1 MHELWIVLI
10 VVMALVALNGLF
22 VAAEFAIIGTSR
34 AAMAARAESGDALAR
49 RIARILDNPA
59 RLDRY
64 VATAQLGITFASLGL
79 GMYGEHTLAG
89 YFAEWLL
96 LAGFS
101 DTGALVTAHGL
112 ASALAIAAI
121 TYLHI
126 VLGEMVPKALALT
139 RPMKVAMW
147 VTPPMLV
154 VGGILYPLVRAL
166 NFTGNLLLGLVG
178 FKRGR
183 SAGHYLGQDE
193 LESLARESQE
203 SGLLSEESGRIF
215 LELADFSEIAAV
227 QAMVPRVRASGIPL
241 GATDAM
247 LREILHQHRH
257 TRYPVYEGSLDQIVG
272 TVHVKDL
279 MALLR
284 SGQGLDPAVVR
295 ETAYLPETATLD
307 DVLSAMDRVHNQM
320 VVVMDEHGGTAGILT
335 MEDIC
340 AEAVGDIEEGAED
353 VPDVLPVGTAGY
365 QVQGTVRLDTL
376 GDLIGRELEHPEI
389 DTVSGLI
396 LSELGRPPV
405 LGDSIQWNGLL
416 FEVSG
421 LYGRGVRQVTLTI
434 ETPEATADGDAERH
448 DEH

>member
-34 AAMAARAESGDALAR
+34 AAMAARAEAGDALAR
-49 RIARILDNPA
+49 RIARILDDPA

-89 YFAEWLL
+89 YFKDWLL
-96 LAGFS
+96 LAGF
-101 DTGALVTAHGL
+101 TGLGALVTAHGL
-112 ASALAIAAI
+112 AAVLAITAI
-121 TYLHI
+121 TYLHV

-139 RPMKVAMW
+139 RPMSVAMW

-154 VGGILYPLVRAL
+154 IGVILYPLVRLL
-166 NFTGNLLLGLVG
+166 NLIGNLLLGLVG

-183 SAGHYLGQDE
+183 SAAHYLGQDE

-227 QAMVPRVRASGIPL
+227 QAMVPRVRASGIPV

-247 LREILHQHRH
+247 LREILSRHRH
-257 TRYPVYEGSLDQIVG
+257 TRYPVYEGSLDQIIG
-272 TVHVKDL
+272 TIHVKDL

-284 SGQGLDPAVVR
+284 AGTGLDPAMVR

-307 DVLSAMDRVHNQM
+307 DVLTAMDRVHNQM
-320 VVVMDEHGGTAGILT
+320 IVVMDEHGGTAGILT

-340 AEAVGDIEEGAED
+340 AEAVGDIEEGVED
-353 VPDVLPVGTAGY
+353 VPDVLAVGTAGY

-376 GDLIGRELEHPEI
+376 GDLIGRELDHPEI

-396 LSELGRPPV
+396 LSELGRPPM
-405 LGDSIQWNGLL
+405 LGDSIRWNGLH

-421 LYGRGVRQVTLTI
+421 LYGRGVRQATLTLEVP
-434 ETPEATADGDAERH
+434 ETTGEPDAAAE
-448 DEH
+448 DAP